1 MRLIELTS
9 FYYTARYH
17 SVTRAARRQKVGQ
30 SVVSQHV
37 RRLEIE
43 FGITLFDRSS
53 RPYKLTVEGNAF
65 LKLVIPIVEAA
76 SRLKNQIAH
85 PEQHGSFVVGA
96 YPDLVMHHLPKV
108 IQPFRE
114 EYPDVR
120 ITLLARPYAPLL
132 RLVKSGELD
141 LALCAP
147 PPEDD
152 ANLEY
157 RSLFK
162 YSVVLLT
169 AKNHK
174 LLDLPNIQL
183 RDISEQPLILPG
195 PESLIWQEVERA
207 LEAEGIDCDVT
218 LSMDSFHAIKRYV
231 EIDMGVA
238 VASDFSLQPE
248 DLQNLSVVNIDHLFP
263 GSTIGIC
270 TLQGKYLGPAVQNFI
285 SQLTEDL
292 SGFQNAIW
300 NQPVIQ
306 EAD

>member
-1 MRLIELTS
+1 LRLIELTS

-30 SVVSQHV
+30 SIVSQHV
-37 RRLEIE
+37 RRLETE
-43 FGITLFDRSS
+43 FGVTLFDRSY
-53 RPYKLTVEGNAF
+53 RPYKLTEEGTTF

-76 SRLKNQIAH
+76 STLKNQIAH

-108 IQPFRE
+108 IQPYRE
-114 EYPDVR
+114 QYPDVR
-120 ITLLARPYAPLL
+120 ITLLARPYASLL

-147 PPEDD
+147 PPDDD

-157 RSLFK
+157 QALFK

-169 AKNHK
+169 AKNHQ
-174 LLDLPNIQL
+174 LLDRENIQL
-183 RDISEQPLILPG
+183 SDISDQPLILPG
-195 PESLIWQEVERA
+195 PESLIWQEVEQA
-207 LEAEGIDCDVT
+207 LEASGIECDVT
-218 LSMDSFHAIKRYV
+218 LSMDSFQAIKRYV

-238 VASDFSLQPE
+238 VASDFSLQLE

-270 TLQGKYLGPAVQNFI
+270 TLHGKYLGPAVQNFI
-285 SQLTEDL
+285 NQLTAGL

-300 NQPVIQ
+300 DEPVLQ